1 MNWFS
6 AFLRSTVGAK
16 LAVAVTGILMF
27 LFLIM
32 HLSGNLLVFAGQD
45 AINTYSQNLRRL
57 GPLLWI
63 ARVGLLVSVIAHVI
77 LTIRLT
83 RQNAAARQVRY
94 AIHKP
99 QVSSL
104 ASRAMIVSG
113 LIVMVFIFFH
123 LAHLTFG
130 VVFPD
135 HFALRET
142 VTNLGQTGSAAVAD
156 RQDVYG
162 MMVAGFKN
170 PMVAGFY
177 VLALVLLGM
186 HLAHGISSVFQTLG
200 VNHPKYNGVLRKS
213 GPALAT
219 VIILGFI
226 SIPLAI
232 LFGAVGA

>member
-1 MNWFS
+1 MNWLS

-16 LAVAVTGILMF
+16 LAVAITGILMF
-27 LFLIM
+27 LFLIV

-45 AINTYSQNLRRL
+45 AINTYSENLRRL
-57 GPLLWI
+57 GPLLWV
-63 ARVGLLVSVIAHVI
+63 ARIGLLASVVAHVV

-83 RQNAAARQVRY
+83 RQNANARQVRY

-104 ASRAMIVSG
+104 ASRIMIVSG
-113 LIVMVFIFFH
+113 IVVMAFIVFH

-135 HFALRET
+135 HFALRE
-142 VTNLGQTGSAAVAD
+142 VVSTGGLTGAAAAD

-162 MMVAGFKN
+162 MMVAGFRN
-170 PMVAGFY
+170 PLVAGFY
-177 VLALVLLGM
+177 VVALVLLGL
-186 HLAHGISSVFQTLG
+186 HLAHGVSSFFQTLG
-200 VNHPKYNGVLRKS
+200 VNHPKYNEILRRS
-213 GPALAT
+213 GPVLAT
-219 VIILGFI
+219 VIVLGFI